1 MIRSR
6 SLASIAV
13 LAVLLV
19 ACGDTTSDTPSDEPP
34 ASVAASEAAEP
45 SVAAEPSEAAEPS
58 DEGSGG
64 RQVTLTDFAFSEGEL
79 TIPVGSTVTFLNGGS
94 APHTATEGTD
104 GVAADDPFF
113 NEQLAPG
120 DEAEVTFDEAGT
132 YEVTCLFHP
141 QMNMTIVVEG

>member
-6 SLASIAV
+6 SLAFIAAF
-13 LAVLLV
+13 AVLLV
-19 ACGDTTSDTPSDEPP
+19 ACGSTTSDAPSDEPP

-45 SVAAEPSEAAEPS
+45 SDAAEPSQAAEPSE
-58 DEGSGG
+58 EGSDG

-79 TIPVGSTVTFLNGGS
+79 TIPVGTVVTFLNGGS
-94 APHTATEGTD
+94 APHTATEGAD

-120 DEAEVTFDEAGT
+120 DEVEVTFDEAGT
-132 YEVTCLFHP
+132 YEVTCLLHP

>member
-6 SLASIAV
+6 SLAFIAV

-19 ACGDTTSDTPSDEPP
+19 ACGNTTSDSPSDEPP
-34 ASVAASEAAEP
+34 ASVAA

-104 GVAADDPFF
+104 GVAADDASF

-120 DEAEVTFDEAGT
+120 DEAEVTIDEAGT
-132 YEVTCLFHP
+132 YEVTCLLHP